1 MQIRP
6 AAKTRNRQTTFYVDG
21 DSGVTYIVHN
31 KHTVSHRKVWT
42 CNCPD
47 FTERRQFTG
56 TQCKHI
62 DAVQAQIR
70 LDNSAAVASSAYTAS
85 AQAQAQT
92 PVTNVRQL
100 LDTIVTVLNGPRTEA
115 KQLWDVLTALRGPD
129 SDSSQLKDLT
139 TARIRGAIGLKDGNG
154 GGAIVSHDKL
164 FGSEL
169 NLGMFAGD
177 GARFVTD
184 LMNDHHAQGHFAGHY
199 RAALIA
205 LKELGYIK
213 P

>member
-1 MQIRP
+1 MNIRP
-6 AAKTRNRQTTFYVDG
+6 AAKTRNRQTTWYVPSETDPTQ
-21 DSGVTYIVHN
+21 DPYIVHN
-31 KHTVSHRKVWT
+31 KRHTVSHRKVWT

-47 FTERRQFTG
+47 FTERRQFNG

-70 LDNSAAVASSAYTAS
+70 LDNSAALASSAYTAS
-85 AQAQAQT
+85 APAQT

-100 LDTIVTVLNGPRTEA
+100 LDTIVTVLNGPRTKA
-115 KQLWDVLTALRGPD
+115 KQLWDVLTALRGPDSD

-164 FGSEL
+164 FGSDL
-169 NLGMFAGD
+169 NLNIYDD
-177 GARFVTD
+177 G
-184 LMNDHHAQGHFAGHY
+184 Y
-199 RAALIA
+199 RSLWRT
-205 LKELGYIK
+205 
-213 P
+213 

>member
-6 AAKTRNRQTTFYVDG
+6 AAKTRNRQTTFYVDS
-21 DSGVTYIVHN
+21 DSGATYIVHN
-31 KHTVSHRKVWT
+31 KRHTVSHRKVWT

-47 FTERRQFTG
+47 FTERRQFNG

-62 DAVQAQIR
+62 DTVQAQIR
-70 LDNSAAVASSAYTAS
+70 LDSYATAAYAAS

-115 KQLWDVLTALRGPD
+115 KQLWDILTALRGPD
-129 SDSSQLKDLT
+129 SDSSDLKDLT
-139 TARIRGAIGLKDGNG
+139 TARIRGAIRLNHGNG
-154 GGAIVSHDKL
+154 GGAIVSNDKP

-169 NLGMFAGD
+169 NLNTPYSDAY
-177 GARFVTD
+177 RKLVTD
-184 LMNDHHAQGHFAGHY
+184 LMNEHSAQAHFANHY
-199 RAALIA
+199 RAALLA
-205 LKELGYIK
+205 LKKLGYIK
-213 P
+213 

>member
-1 MQIRP
+1 MNIRP

-31 KHTVSHRKVWT
+31 KRHTVSHRKVWT

-62 DAVQAQIR
+62 DAVQAQIQ
-70 LDNSAAVASSAYTAS
+70 LESIAAAAIFHS
-85 AQAQAQT
+85 AQAQT

-115 KQLWDVLTALRGPD
+115 KQLWNVLTALRGPD
-129 SDSSQLKDLT
+129 SDSSYLKDLT

-154 GGAIVSHDKL
+154 GGAIVSNNKP

-169 NLGMFAGD
+169 NIRLCSDAYRKLGS
-177 GARFVTD
+177 D
-184 LMNDHHAQGHFAGHY
+184 LMIEHSAQAHFVDTIEQ
-199 RAALIA
+199 L
-205 LKELGYIK
+205 
-213 P
+213 